1 MGHGSLPFW
10 SLPGAGH
17 QYVAI
22 NGTYQEYG
30 YVLSTAVSLQYVV
43 KKPPQG
49 YSNARLKE
57 IYSRLEENIYAE
69 AGNGQAYP
77 EKSRAYP
84 ENPENPE
91 NPLEDGQPV
100 TPVNLICIMN
110 ESLAEL
116 KTAGDFTTN
125 TEYFPFMDSL
135 EENTVR
141 GSLCVPVF
149 GSMTS
154 NTEFEFLTGDSMAL
168 LPANSIAYQFN
179 VNQIPIPWS
188 VP

>member
-1 MGHGSLPFW
+1 MEGSVW
-10 SLPGAGH
+10 QWRRHNCSIAAYGAWFFAVLVPSWGLGINMW
-17 QYVAI
+17 AI

-84 ENPENPE
+84 ENPE
-91 NPLEDGQPV
+91 
-100 TPVNLICIMN
+100 TRR
-110 ESLAEL
+110 
-116 KTAGDFTTN
+116 TRWRT
-125 TEYFPFMDSL
+125 
-135 EENTVR
+135 
-141 GSLCVPVF
+141 GSL
-149 GSMTS
+149 
-154 NTEFEFLTGDSMAL
+154 
-168 LPANSIAYQFN
+168 
-179 VNQIPIPWS
+179 
-188 VP
+188 